1 MEKLKALSVS
11 SYLENVETSK
21 KEAFLNLRETIKNN
35 IDSTFN
41 EEINYGMIGYV
52 VPHEVY
58 PSGYHCDPKLP
69 LPFLAIA
76 AQKNFIALYHM
87 GIYMEPTL
95 LDWFVGEYPKYV
107 KSKLDMGKSCI
118 RFKKPQDIPFEL
130 IAELIKKMTA
140 NDWIKLY
147 ESNLKR

>member
-1 MEKLKALSVS
+1 
-11 SYLENVETSK
+11 
-21 KEAFLNLRETIKNN
+21 
-35 IDSTFN
+35 
-41 EEINYGMIGYV
+41 MIGYV

-87 GIYMEPTL
+87 GIYMEPAL
-95 LDWFVGEYPKYV
+95 LDWFVAEFPKHS

-147 ESNLKR
+147 ESKLKR

>member
-1 MEKLKALSVS
+1 MEKLKELSVN
-11 SYLENVETSK
+11 SYLENVEISK
-21 KEAFLNLRETIKNN
+21 REAFLKLRETIINN

-52 VPHEVY
+52 VSHKVY

-95 LDWFVGEYPKYV
+95 MGWFVGEYPKYV

-147 ESNLKR
+147 ESKLKR

>member
-11 SYLENVETSK
+11 SYLEYFEISK

-95 LDWFVGEYPKYV
+95 LDWFVAEFPKHS